1 MSAMVKH
8 GEAILAHLQFYN
20 VLDTLTLYL
29 LALAKRRIGEPDI
42 GQIASDEYSNGRE
55 LNSTLPV

>member
-8 GEAILAHLQFYN
+8 GEAIMAYMQFYN

-42 GQIASDEYSNGRE
+42 GQIVPDE
-55 LNSTLPV
+55 